1 MAYTINR
8 TDGTI
13 FSVVPDGQV
22 DTDTSLVLVGKNY
35 AGYGELLNENF
46 FKLLENHANAVAP
59 TVPVIG
65 QLWFDKATNILKV
78 YNGTDFRSLGGAIAG
93 PTAPTGNNNGDF
105 WWDSTNKQLKVWDTA
120 SVAFITVGPLSTSG
134 TGQSGAI
141 PRIVTD
147 TGAVDHVIVE
157 VFVGGTVTGII
168 SKDPV
173 FTPAPLISGFTNLS
187 PGYNAATGTKFV
199 GTATDSDALGGA
211 AAADF
216 IQVNPA
222 TTQTISDGLGITGVL
237 TLGPAGQTTVTA
249 GATTTTIATTS
260 TAGYVIG
267 TTGAPSAITV
277 ANTGAVVLAS
287 TLTSPNTIQAATFI
301 GSGSGLTTLSATQLT
316 TGTVP
321 NAAISGSYTGFANA
335 TGSGTATFANL
346 VGAGAGITALN
357 ATQLTSGIVPDG
369 RLSGNYTTLGALL
382 PAVNNT
388 SDLGSSSFRWATIY
402 GTTFNGVATSALYA
416 DLAERFVADADY
428 PAGTVV
434 RLGGEAEITQ
444 ENESA
449 SSKVFGVI
457 STDPA
462 FLMNRQID
470 GVPVAL
476 IGRVPVRVDGT
487 VKKGDRLVSAG
498 NGYARAA
505 LVGEYQLFNVIGRA
519 LEDKTTQGEGLVEA
533 FVSVK

>member
-13 FSVVPDGQV
+13 YSVVPDGQV

-35 AGYGELLNENF
+35 AGYGEFLNENM
-46 FKLLENHANAVAP
+46 FKLLENHANATAP
-59 TVPVIG
+59 TAPVIG
-65 QLWFDKATNILKV
+65 QLWFDKSTNILKV

-105 WWDSTNKQLKVWDTA
+105 WWDSANKQLKVWDTA

-147 TGAVDHVIVE
+147 SGAVDHVIVE

-168 SKDPV
+168 SKDPT
-173 FTPAPLISGFTNLS
+173 FTPNPLISGFTNIA

-199 GTATDSDALGGA
+199 GTSTDSDALGGN

-216 IQVNPA
+216 IQVDPA

-249 GATTTTIATTS
+249 GATTTAIATTS

-267 TTGAPSAITV
+267 TSGAPSAISV
-277 ANTGAVVLAS
+277 ANTGAVTLSS
-287 TLTSPNTIQAATFI
+287 TLTSPNTIQALTFI

-316 TGTVP
+316 SGTVP
-321 NAAISGSYTGFANA
+321 DARLSGAYTGLSNV

-346 VGAGAGITALN
+346 VGAGSGITALN
-357 ATQLTSGIVPDG
+357 ATQLTSGSVPDA
-369 RLSGNYTTLGALL
+369 RLSGNYTTLGALI
-382 PAVNNT
+382 PAINNT

-416 DLAERFVADADY
+416 DLAERFESDADY
-428 PAGTVV
+428 PPGTVV
-434 RLGGEAEITQ
+434 RLGGDREITQ
-444 ENESA
+444 ENETA
-449 SSKVFGVI
+449 SSKVFGVV

-462 FLMNRQID
+462 YLMNGKIE

-476 IGRVPVRVDGT
+476 IGRVPVLVDGII
-487 VKKGDRLVSAG
+487 KKGDRLVSAG
-498 NGYARAA
+498 NGRARAA

-519 LEDKTTQGEGLVEA
+519 LADKPSTGPGLVEA